1 MRQEDRDRLNLGLD
15 RCIEC
20 ARVHVCPPDCPYTNE
35 VVEGI
40 HYDCQGVLLLDA
52 RQRIREL
59 EEGIA
64 FMREKL
70 SPRLLRTDEIGRYT
84 GAAWLEVWYEAE
96 EDEPEHK
103 GIMRVG
109 ACMGNLADADGD
121 ITDRKYLI
129 QQYNKPYGMR
139 LWVNGTPTEE
149 QREAAPWDG

>member
-1 MRQEDRDRLNLGLD
+1 MRQEDRARLDLGLD

-35 VVEGI
+35 VAEGI

-59 EEGIA
+59 EEELA
-64 FMREKL
+64 FMREELK
-70 SPRLLRTDEIGRYT
+70 PRLLGLDEIGRYT

-96 EDEPEHK
+96 EDEPEYK
-103 GIMRVG
+103 EIIPAGV
-109 ACMGNLADADGD
+109 CCGNLAHKDGD
-121 ITDRKYLI
+121 YAERKYLEM
-129 QQYNKPYGMR
+129 QYNKPYGMR